1 RRVARQRARQMCTL
15 VTAADIEAAALALP
29 DLEVARA
36 HVLPIDSNP
45 PAPSTTTLIA
55 LRARTPLDDPAAAL
69 ETPRWL
75 ATIRQRLPPRLPL
88 GTRFAVKA
96 PRYVSFSIK
105 AEIVAQQKR
114 DPAKVQQDVI
124 SELKKRLALVSQTGA
139 PVRAFG
145 VSVSRRD
152 VAAWIR
158 GV

>member
-1 RRVARQRARQMCTL
+1 
-15 VTAADIEAAALALP
+15 

-36 HVLPIDSNP
+36 HVLPVDPNAP
-45 PAPSTTTLIA
+45 GPAETTLIA

-75 ATIRQRLPPRLPL
+75 AAIRQRLVRRLPL

-96 PRYVSFSIK
+96 PRYVSFSVTAQI
-105 AEIVAQQKR
+105 IAQQKR

-124 SELKKRLALVSQTGA
+124 GELKKRLALVSQAGA
-139 PVRAFG
+139 PARAFG
-145 VSVSRRD
+145 VSVSHRD

-158 GV
+158 GVAGVRSISTLHLLDASGAAQD